1 MHDRLD
7 NKCLDVL
14 QRCKEERGKG
24 EIGLGSKMVGSE
36 RQEWKVGGGEGDG
49 GEEMGS
55 WREARRQC

>member
-1 MHDRLD
+1 
-7 NKCLDVL
+7 
-14 QRCKEERGKG
+14 
-24 EIGLGSKMVGSE
+24 MVGSE